1 MQTSGRNSQTATAFS
16 DKIEKVA
23 KRVVLQTLND
33 VILGDFHYRPR
44 LRLIDEL
51 ISGDQY
57 LESATAMTLNNLAWR
72 LATDADPKSRDGQ
85 SAVDYAEIAV
95 AVSGRALPDVLDAVL
110 VQ

>member
-1 MQTSGRNSQTATAFS
+1 MQTSGRNTQPVTAYS

-51 ISGDQY
+51 LSGDQY
-57 LESATAMTLNNLAWR
+57 LAI
-72 LATDADPKSRDGQ
+72 TDATVYDKSGKVRFRSNFLSVNRDHIVMIIPWDEMITKKDTL
-85 SAVDYAEIAV
+85 SLLHKRD
-95 AVSGRALPDVLDAVL
+95 
-110 VQ
+110 

>member
-57 LESATAMTLNNLAWR
+57 LAITNATVY
-72 LATDADPKSRDGQ
+72 DK
-85 SAVDYAEIAV
+85 
-95 AVSGRALPDVLDAVL
+95 SGRVRFRSNFLSVNRDHVVLIIPWEEMITKKDTL
-110 VQ
+110 SLLHKRS

>member
-1 MQTSGRNSQTATAFS
+1 MQTSGKNPQLGTAFS

-23 KRVVLQTLND
+23 KRVVLQTLSD

-57 LESATAMTLNNLAWR
+57 LAITNAIVYDKAGKVRFKAKFLSVNRDHIVLIIPWDEMVIKKDTLSLLHRQA
-72 LATDADPKSRDGQ
+72 
-85 SAVDYAEIAV
+85 
-95 AVSGRALPDVLDAVL
+95 
-110 VQ
+110 

>member
-1 MQTSGRNSQTATAFS
+1 MQTSGRNTQPVTAFS

-51 ISGDQY
+51 LSGDQY
-57 LESATAMTLNNLAWR
+57 LAI
-72 LATDADPKSRDGQ
+72 TDATVYDKSGKVRFRSNFLSVNRDHIVMIIPWDEMITKKDTLSLLQ
-85 SAVDYAEIAV
+85 KRS
-95 AVSGRALPDVLDAVL
+95 
-110 VQ
+110 

>member
-1 MQTSGRNSQTATAFS
+1 MQTSGRNSQTAAAFS

-57 LESATAMTLNNLAWR
+57 LAITNATVYDKSGKVRFRSNFLSVNRDHVVLIIPWEEMITKKDTLSLLHKR
-72 LATDADPKSRDGQ
+72 S
-85 SAVDYAEIAV
+85 
-95 AVSGRALPDVLDAVL
+95 
-110 VQ
+110 

>member
-1 MQTSGRNSQTATAFS
+1 MQTSGRNSQTVTAYS

-57 LESATAMTLNNLAWR
+57 LAITNATVYDKA
-72 LATDADPKSRDGQ
+72 
-85 SAVDYAEIAV
+85 
-95 AVSGRALPDVLDAVL
+95 GRARFKSKFLSVNRDHIVLIIPWDEMVIKRDTLSLLKKRA
-110 VQ
+110 

>member
-1 MQTSGRNSQTATAFS
+1 MQTPGRNIQTAAAFS

-23 KRVVLQTLND
+23 KKVVLQTLND

-57 LESATAMTLNNLAWR
+57 LAITNATVYDKAGRVRFRSNFLSVNRDHIVLIIPWEEMITKKDTLSLLHKR
-72 LATDADPKSRDGQ
+72 S
-85 SAVDYAEIAV
+85 
-95 AVSGRALPDVLDAVL
+95 
-110 VQ
+110 

>member
-1 MQTSGRNSQTATAFS
+1 MQTSVKNPQSVTAFS

-51 ISGDQY
+51 LSGDQY
-57 LESATAMTLNNLAWR
+57 LAITNAVVYDKSGKVRFRANFLSVNRDHIVMIIPWEEMITKKDTLSLLHR
-72 LATDADPKSRDGQ
+72 
-85 SAVDYAEIAV
+85 
-95 AVSGRALPDVLDAVL
+95 RA
-110 VQ
+110 

>member
-1 MQTSGRNSQTATAFS
+1 MQTPGRNIQTAAAFS

-23 KRVVLQTLND
+23 KKVVLQTLND

-57 LESATAMTLNNLAWR
+57 LAI
-72 LATDADPKSRDGQ
+72 TDATVYDK
-85 SAVDYAEIAV
+85 
-95 AVSGRALPDVLDAVL
+95 SGRVRFRSNFLSVNRDHIVLIIPWEEMITKKDTL
-110 VQ
+110 SLLHKRS